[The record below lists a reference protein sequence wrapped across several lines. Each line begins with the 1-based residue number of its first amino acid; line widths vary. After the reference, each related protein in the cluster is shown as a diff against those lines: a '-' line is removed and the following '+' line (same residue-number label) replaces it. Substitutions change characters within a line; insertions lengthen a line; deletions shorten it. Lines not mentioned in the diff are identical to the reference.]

1 MWLTLG
7 TDLEVLLDNST
18 RWNSTFLSLQRAVRL
33 RRRIEL
39 FCFEYKHDIKN
50 DTLTDAEWLYL
61 NDVIAGLQ
69 PFHEVTLFLEGLAQH
84 VSFGAIW
91 EALPA
96 LEVLL
101 QKMETGLNE
110 IMVVRGAQD
119 PLAVVYQNAWENVT
133 TWSWPAS
140 CDHLR

>member
-1 MWLTLG
+1 M
-7 TDLEVLLDNST
+7 
-18 RWNSTFLSLQRAVRL
+18 SLQRAVRL

-84 VSFGAIW
+84 ASFGAIW

-96 LEVLL
+96 LGVLL

-110 IMVVRGAQD
+110 TTAARGARD
-119 PLAVVYQNAWENVT
+119 PLAVAYQNAWEKLQKYYELT
-133 TWSWPAS
+133 DDAHPIFAAAILLHPS
-140 CDHLR
+140 H

>member
-1 MWLTLG
+1 M
-7 TDLEVLLDNST
+7 N
-18 RWNSTFLSLQRAVRL
+18 
-33 RRRIEL
+33 
-39 FCFEYKHDIKN
+39 
-50 DTLTDAEWLYL
+50 AEWLYL

-84 VSFGAIW
+84 ASFGAIW

-110 IMVVRGAQD
+110 TMAARGA
-119 PLAVVYQNAWENVT
+119 
-133 TWSWPAS
+133 
-140 CDHLR
+140 